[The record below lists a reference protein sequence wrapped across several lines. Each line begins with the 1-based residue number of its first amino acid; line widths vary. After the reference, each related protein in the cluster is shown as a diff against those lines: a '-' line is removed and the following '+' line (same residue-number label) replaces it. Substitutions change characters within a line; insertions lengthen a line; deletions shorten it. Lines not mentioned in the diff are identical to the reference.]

1 MKLHVKSDAQ
11 KVNYKIALTH
21 SKLSYSYDVRSF
33 LCPKSFR
40 AEHDKQIPVEAEY
53 DNNKYNNNNLL

>member
-1 MKLHVKSDAQ
+1 M
-11 KVNYKIALTH
+11 
-21 SKLSYSYDVRSF
+21 LSIYNVRSF
-33 LCPKSFR
+33 LCPKSFG